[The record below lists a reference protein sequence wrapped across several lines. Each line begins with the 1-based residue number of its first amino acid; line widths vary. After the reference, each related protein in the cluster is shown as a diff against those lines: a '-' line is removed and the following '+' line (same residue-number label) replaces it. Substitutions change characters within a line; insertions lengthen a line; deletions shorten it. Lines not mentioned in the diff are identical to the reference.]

1 MTNRNGNVFAF
12 GQATPHPGPLAGMLI
27 ILILNFIVFAPPAR
41 AEDGP
46 SDAEVAQAIARG
58 VKYLKGQQEPQGNWT
73 YNYNHNHALGIT
85 ALAGLAL
92 LENGVERKDPSIVG
106 ATRAVVSM
114 AQTSNQTYDLA
125 LAILFLARV
134 QSASR
139 GEHDDLIKLLAR
151 RLAAGEANGM
161 WTYTVPLS
169 SGDEKETGSRRM
181 LKGGT
186 RKRKAPVA
194 PGDNSNTQ
202 FALLGIWGGGRHGFD
217 SDGALEAIDTHF
229 RESQNPDGRW
239 GYVPGRESG
248 EAMTCAGLMGLA
260 IAAARPSQ
268 AERLSARA
276 RGAVLAADPVFAAAL
291 RAVTEDAQ
299 RLGPQSEIYYLWSL
313 ERVCVALGLR
323 KLGGFDWYAAG
334 ARELV
339 ARQHAEGDW
348 PAEPWGT
355 LPHTCLALLFLRKA
369 NLAFELDRVLKLPD
383 ASRPTAA
390 ITAAPASA
398 TEPNEKVADGDAD
411 VKVTGA
417 SDDKFPEIT
426 VEFEI
431 RRPDGSFLLDAN
443 RDDIRVTEDGQP
455 VAVLSLQAPVAREAR
470 PITVVLVV
478 DRSGSMEDEDR
489 IGGLKRAVAS
499 FAEGLPKGSRVAVV
513 AFGSDV
519 ETICPF
525 TSDPNEVKDAVKT
538 LTPAGATRYY
548 DAVAEA
554 LEMLQKETGRR
565 AILALTDGEDTFS
578 QSATLE
584 SVIVSARR
592 LGLPVHTLG
601 LGTEEEI
608 ASDELRHLAV
618 STRGQYYPAR
628 QADQLRT
635 IYEQLAE
642 RLRSSYSLIY
652 RSDRRLPD
660 GTLRP
665 VRVYYRASQKAGETA
680 VFIPGMVVPS
690 AGWSRLF
697 LVLVGILAALSVA
710 PHLLTRRHAQ

>member
-1 MTNRNGNVFAF
+1 
-12 GQATPHPGPLAGMLI
+12 
-27 ILILNFIVFAPPAR
+27 
-41 AEDGP
+41 
-46 SDAEVAQAIARG
+46 
-58 VKYLKGQQEPQGNWT
+58 
-73 YNYNHNHALGIT
+73 
-85 ALAGLAL
+85 
-92 LENGVERKDPSIVG
+92 
-106 ATRAVVSM
+106 
-114 AQTSNQTYDLA
+114 
-125 LAILFLARV
+125 
-134 QSASR
+134 
-139 GEHDDLIKLLAR
+139 
-151 RLAAGEANGM
+151 
-161 WTYTVPLS
+161 
-169 SGDEKETGSRRM
+169 
-181 LKGGT
+181 
-186 RKRKAPVA
+186 
-194 PGDNSNTQ
+194 
-202 FALLGIWGGGRHGFD
+202 
-217 SDGALEAIDTHF
+217 
-229 RESQNPDGRW
+229 
-239 GYVPGRESG
+239 
-248 EAMTCAGLMGLA
+248 
-260 IAAARPSQ
+260 
-268 AERLSARA
+268 
-276 RGAVLAADPVFAAAL
+276 
-291 RAVTEDAQ
+291 
-299 RLGPQSEIYYLWSL
+299 
-313 ERVCVALGLR
+313 
-323 KLGGFDWYAAG
+323 
-334 ARELV
+334 
-339 ARQHAEGDW
+339 
-348 PAEPWGT
+348 

-383 ASRPTAA
+383 ASRPVAA
-390 ITAAPASA
+390 IVATPPTA
-398 TEPNEKVADGDAD
+398 TEPNEKVADGDAG
-411 VKVTGA
+411 VTVTVTGA

-431 RRPDGSFLLDAN
+431 KRPDGSFLLDAN
-443 RDDIRVTEDGQP
+443 RDDIRVTEDGQA
-455 VAVLSLQAPVAREAR
+455 VSVLSLQAPVAREAR

-513 AFGSDV
+513 AFGSEV

-525 TSDPNEVKDAVKT
+525 TSDPGEVKDAVKT

-642 RLRSSYSLIY
+642 RLRSSYSLVY

-697 LVLVGILAALSVA
+697 LVLVGILTALSVA
-710 PHLLTRRHAQ
+710 PHLLTRQHAQ